1 MTFLWTARFEK
12 AYRALSHEGQAAVD
26 EHLRLLERQ
35 WRHPSLQTKKLQGT
49 RNIWALRIS
58 RDLRLTFE
66 PTKVGVL
73 LRNVGRHDS
82 TLRSP

>member
-1 MTFLWTARFEK
+1 MTFLWTSRFEK
-12 AYRALSHEGQAAVD
+12 AYRTLPQNQQAVVD
-26 EHLRLLERQ
+26 NHLRLLARH

-49 RNIWALRIS
+49 RNVWAIRIS

-66 PTKVGVL
+66 PTKAGLL
-73 LRNVGRHDS
+73 LRNVGHHDP